1 MQTNQDTT
9 NMYTEALEWLSL
21 GVSTVPCVRGCKT
34 PAIQWG
40 RYQRQLPT
48 LRDLA
53 FWYARPRNL
62 AVLCGRGLVV
72 LDFDDL
78 AVYDTVM
85 TQNHELAE
93 LAERTY
99 KVLTSRGVH
108 VYLFVD
114 EPVRTQHLGGLDV
127 IGSGGYVIGAGSVHP
142 SGALYTALGDKT
154 DIQRVAVVPAILSNP
169 AFWRSDPALLSITT
183 ATATRT
189 RDLDVL
195 DNPPA
200 ELGYDPL
207 GRVLARFRASDFLT
221 TPITPSGPGWG
232 LALCPLHDD
241 HNPSLLVNLGNG
253 AFSGNVK
260 CLAGCNQGKW
270 MDSVRL
276 FAELHK
282 ISDKTAVRMLAER
295 L

>member
-1 MQTNQDTT
+1 MATNEESG
-9 NMYTEALEWLSL
+9 NLYTEAVEWLSL
-21 GVSTVPCVRGCKT
+21 GVSTVPCQRGAKT
-34 PAIQWG
+34 PAVQWG

-48 LRDLA
+48 LRDLEI
-53 FWYARPRNL
+53 WYARPRNI
-62 AVLCGRGLVV
+62 AVLCGWQGLTV

-78 AVYDTVM
+78 PTYDRAVAES
-85 TQNHELAE
+85 HELAD

-99 KVLTSRGVH
+99 RVITSRGVH
-108 VYLFVD
+108 VHVRCD
-114 EPVRTQHLGGLDV
+114 EPVRTQHFGGLDV
-127 IGSGGYVIGAGSVHP
+127 IGAGGYVIGAGSVHP
-142 SGALYTALGDKT
+142 SGALYTAVGHKT
-154 DIQRVAVVPAILSNP
+154 DIARVATLPDILSNP
-169 AFWRSDPALLSITT
+169 VSTRSDCGLLSIDR

-207 GRVLARFRASDFLT
+207 GRVLARYKAMDFLT
-221 TPITPSGPGWG
+221 TRILPSGPGWG
-232 LALCPLHDD
+232 LTNCPLHDD
-241 HNPSLLVNLGNG
+241 EHPSLLVNMRRGD
-253 AFSGNVK
+253 VR
-260 CLAGCNQGKW
+260 CLAGCNSGKW
-270 MDSVRL
+270 MDAVRL